1 MFFFIFFILFIYF
14 LVCVG
19 GELWPLDGGS
29 LQGLITEMS
38 LC

>member
-1 MFFFIFFILFIYF
+1 MFFLNYFLFYF

-19 GELWPLDGGS
+19 GELWPLEGGS